1 MLAQAG
7 QHPHLDFVP
16 SCLPRRLAARRAK
29 RDHHPIGTQD
39 QGGGGKISRQRF
51 WRRQV
56 ALRQSVQVLLEGL
69 HHVLTSR
76 LHPPPHRLWTDRAP
90 TVPAQQAGGGRK
102 WYKDRQGTAQ
112 RLELPARPLMRLH
125 SQGLI
130 QGGHLRCLASVG
142 APSDPAAPLDWP
154 KEAGDLALRKAFTV
168 QARPTQR
175 AAGPGRRVPGTFGQL
190 GFDEV
195 HGERAGHLPRRQ
207 D

>member
-1 MLAQAG
+1 M
-7 QHPHLDFVP
+7 D
-16 SCLPRRLAARRAK
+16 
-29 RDHHPIGTQD
+29 
-39 QGGGGKISRQRF
+39 
-51 WRRQV
+51 
-56 ALRQSVQVLLEGL
+56 
-69 HHVLTSR
+69 
-76 LHPPPHRLWTDRAP
+76 
-90 TVPAQQAGGGRK
+90 
-102 WYKDRQGTAQ
+102 KDRQGTAQ

-154 KEAGDLALRKAFTV
+154 KEACDLALRKAFTV

-195 HGERAGHLPRRQ
+195 HGERGPPATPPRLMRTGNGRPRPRSVDVAPRDHWGVCCREGIASGIGLLWNPWRRNPQAYRMFVAMPALPALQ
-207 D
+207 CPAPV